1 MRELITSHWPRNAA
15 EALSQSADC
24 VLVAPCAQPCAR
36 FLCHAAVLSLDSPVL
51 ATLATLEAEAGG
63 TLPELRLQA
72 TALPPSLQEL
82 GLEAW
87 QAFLSCLYRAS
98 GDYQVGGGAVR
109 RRGAGTPGP
118 CSSGCQVTWL
128 QWSCSAHPVATSAL
142 SMTQL
147 SPGWSGFGR
156 RRAPCTPTVRTV
168 SLHLR
173 SSPSTFLR
181 CPLLL
186 CSGTPSAECSP
197 SPSTLERAGC
207 WGGRMPGCAASAAA
221 SLQSPP
227 AAARRLSWRLGT
239 AWAEPWPCCCPLRCS
254 AWRAAAAVPPSGE
267 RVVLPAGRAFQYG
280 VAGVLRSFGFGFGW
294 YLRAP
299 GARCWL
305 SSAPTPQLCRPA
317 CFLLAAEFPAGLAT
331 SRRLPDLSLL
341 PPWHPPRPRRFDGK
355 QRCGRLK
362 AAFNDSQLKCLVL
375 DAYWWSREA
384 QVGAWFVNSNWACCP
399 GTVFAASSSAWCWT
413 SGRLLLV
420 EPSGAGVCT
429 SVPCASRG

>member
-87 QAFLSCLYRAS
+87 QAFLSCLYSAS
-98 GDYQVGGGAVR
+98 GDYQVGGGPCGAAAPARPARVPADVKSHGCSGAV
-109 RRGAGTPGP
+109 
-118 CSSGCQVTWL
+118 
-128 QWSCSAHPVATSAL
+128 VATSAL

-181 CPLLL
+181 CRLLL

-254 AWRAAAAVPPSGE
+254 AWRAAAAAPPSGE
-267 RVVLPAGRAFQYG
+267 R
-280 VAGVLRSFGFGFGW
+280 
-294 YLRAP
+294 
-299 GARCWL
+299 
-305 SSAPTPQLCRPA
+305 
-317 CFLLAAEFPAGLAT
+317 AT
-331 SRRLPDLSLL
+331 
-341 PPWHPPRPRRFDGK
+341 G
-355 QRCGRLK
+355 
-362 AAFNDSQLKCLVL
+362 
-375 DAYWWSREA
+375 
-384 QVGAWFVNSNWACCP
+384 
-399 GTVFAASSSAWCWT
+399 AASW
-413 SGRLLLV
+413 
-420 EPSGAGVCT
+420 
-429 SVPCASRG
+429 